1 MRRWRLPCAA
11 NNSTTGRCC
20 CWLLLPLLLLLLLQ
34 YFTGQK
40 PYKDALAV
48 EAPRLRSYG
57 PLYDFMSEDPLRW
70 MGAWLSRETDKNK

>member
-1 MRRWRLPCAA
+1 LLAA
-11 NNSTTGRCC
+11 ATAF
-20 CWLLLPLLLLLLLQ
+20 LLQ

-48 EAPRLRSYG
+48 EAPRMRSYG
-57 PLYDFMSEDPLRW
+57 PQYDFASEDPACW